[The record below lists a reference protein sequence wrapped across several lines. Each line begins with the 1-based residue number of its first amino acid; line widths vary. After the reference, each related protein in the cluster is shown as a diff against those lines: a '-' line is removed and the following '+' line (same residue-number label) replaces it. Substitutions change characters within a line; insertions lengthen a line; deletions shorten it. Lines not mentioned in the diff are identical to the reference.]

1 MVKDIKVQAKDLN
14 VRFGS
19 LEVLKSISLDVY
31 GNEIL
36 SIIGPSNSGKT
47 TFLRCL
53 NRFNDIQASFSLKG
67 LLTVNG
73 QDVYSH
79 MDVELLRKKVG
90 MVFALPIVLPMTV
103 FENVAYGL
111 RRHGIKDKKQIEETV
126 ENSLKASY
134 LWDEVKDRLGEQGM
148 KLSGGQQQRLCIA
161 RTLAVDPEIILYDE
175 PCSALDPISTA
186 KIEEAMVRFK
196 HKYTQILVTNN
207 TKQAA
212 RVGDRTAFF
221 LMGQLVEVDET
232 KKIFTA
238 PSDQRTDDYI
248 SGRFG

>member
-1 MVKDIKVQAKDLN
+1 MVKTVKVQALDLN
-14 VRFGS
+14 VRYGTH
-19 LEVLKSISLDVY
+19 EVLKALSLEVY

-53 NRFNDIQASFSLKG
+53 NRFNDMYASFHFKG
-67 LLTVNG
+67 TLTVNG
-73 QDVYSH
+73 VNIYSDI
-79 MDVELLRKKVG
+79 DVEKLRKKVG
-90 MVFALPIVLPMTV
+90 MVFALPTVLPMTV
-103 FENVAYGL
+103 LENVAYGL
-111 RRHGIKDKKQIEETV
+111 RRHGIKDKNKIAEAV
-126 ENSLKASY
+126 ERSLQAAY
-134 LWDEVKDRLGEQGM
+134 LWDEVKDRLGEHGM
-148 KLSGGQQQRLCIA
+148 KLSGGQQQRLCLA

-196 HKYTQILVTNN
+196 EKYTQILVTNN

-212 RVGDRTAFF
+212 RVADRTAFF
-221 LMGQLVEVDET
+221 LMGQLVEVDDT
-232 KKIFTA
+232 RKLFTS
-238 PSDQRTDDYI
+238 PSDRRTDDYI

>member
-1 MVKDIKVQAKDLN
+1 MVKEIKVQAKDLN
-14 VRFGS
+14 VHFGAI
-19 LEVLKSISLDVY
+19 EALKPISLDVY

-36 SIIGPSNSGKT
+36 SIIGPSNSGKS

-53 NRFNDIQASFSLKG
+53 NRFNDTEASFSFKG
-67 LLTVNG
+67 SLMVNG
-73 QDVYSH
+73 QNIYSDI
-79 MDVELLRKKVG
+79 DVELLRKRVG

-126 ENSLKASY
+126 ERSLKASY
-134 LWDEVKDRLGEQGM
+134 LWDEVKDRLTEHGM
-148 KLSGGQQQRLCIA
+148 KLSGGQQQRLCLA

-196 HKYTQILVTNN
+196 EKYTQILVTNN

-221 LMGQLVEVDET
+221 LMGQLVEVGDT
-232 KKIFTA
+232 RKIFTD
-238 PSDQRTDDYI
+238 PTDRRTDDYI

>member
-1 MVKDIKVQAKDLN
+1 MVKSIKVQAKELT
-14 VRFGS
+14 VCYGPS
-19 LEVLKSISLDVY
+19 EVLKAISLDVY
-31 GNEIL
+31 ANEII
-36 SIIGPSNSGKT
+36 SIIGPSNSGKS

-53 NRFNDIQASFSLKG
+53 NRFNDGQQNFSLKG
-67 LLTVNG
+67 LLAVDG
-73 QDVYSH
+73 QDIYA
-79 MDVELLRKKVG
+79 DGNVEMLRKRVG
-90 MVFALPIVLPMTV
+90 MVFALPTVLPMTV

-111 RRHGIKDKKQIEETV
+111 RRHGINEKKKIEETV
-126 ENSLKASY
+126 ERSLKAAY

-148 KLSGGQQQRLCIA
+148 KLSGGQQQRLCLA

-186 KIEEAMVRFK
+186 RIEEAMVRFK
-196 HKYTQILVTNN
+196 QKYTQILVTNN

-238 PSDQRTDDYI
+238 PSDRRTDDYI